1 MAANKF
7 TATGNMP
14 VGAVSPLKTEEIA
27 EAINQLE
34 GALGMLSCL
43 EEVGGPC
50 MDFTGVELKRHVE
63 QMAAAAG
70 GIFHLVHRAQAI
82 LIEAPAIEVEAGHA

>member
-1 MAANKF
+1 MAAKKF

-14 VGAVSPLKTEEIA
+14 IGTVSPLQIDEIA

-43 EEVGGPC
+43 EEVGGPAL
-50 MDFTGVELKRHVE
+50 DRTGVVLKSHVAK
-63 QMAAAAG
+63 MASAAAG
-70 GIFHLVHRAQAI
+70 VFHLVHRAQAI
-82 LIEAPAIEVEAGHA
+82 LIEAPVVEVAHA